1 LNKKLNEELESKLR
15 DTEIELKKKSEEI
28 ESLQFN
34 NNRLAKRVES
44 LQNEILNSVSV
55 VENIEK

>member
-1 LNKKLNEELESKLR
+1 MNKKLNEELESKLR